1 MYYIK
6 KKYDMIKMSP
16 LLTENSALPTLFSV
30 TDSHFVFAQQSENK
44 MITMHNDN
52 MPKQHKLG

>member
-1 MYYIK
+1 
-6 KKYDMIKMSP
+6 MIKMSP
-16 LLTENSALPTLFSV
+16 LLRENSALLTLFSV

-44 MITMHNDN
+44 MSTMHNDN